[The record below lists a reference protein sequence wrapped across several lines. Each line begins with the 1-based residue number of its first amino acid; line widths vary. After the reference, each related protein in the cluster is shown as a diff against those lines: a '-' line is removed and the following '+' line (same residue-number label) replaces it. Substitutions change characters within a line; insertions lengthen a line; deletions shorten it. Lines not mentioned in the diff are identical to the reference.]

1 MVERQKETTGS
12 GCPVSITTAPV
23 ELVEASQEV
32 CRICFGS
39 ESSEQDHL
47 VRPCLCSGSV
57 AFIHES
63 CLRHWVESRAQAE
76 PTCEI
81 CQAKLRIQTTTQN
94 TWSFCAFLRSSSC
107 LIIPLAIPMVV
118 VLIVTISNV
127 VEDLSDKVNLGIF
140 LGCIGGL
147 ALTLLV
153 ATILIV
159 RSCRTKRILKWKV
172 LPQHSEESLSY
183 AIPQV

>member
-1 MVERQKETTGS
+1 VKETADS
-12 GCPVSITTAPV
+12 GCPVSSTTAPV
-23 ELVEASQEV
+23 VLVEASPEV

-39 ESSEQDHL
+39 ESTEADRL

-63 CLRHWVESRAQAE
+63 CLRHWVECRAQAE

-107 LIIPLAIPMVV
+107 LIIPLAIPMLV

-127 VEDLSDKVNLGIF
+127 AEDLDDRANLGIF
-140 LGCIGGL
+140 LGCMGGL
-147 ALTLLV
+147 ALTV
-153 ATILIV
+153 FVVTILIL

-172 LPQHSEESLSY
+172 LPQHSEESISY
-183 AIPQV
+183 VIPQT

>member
-1 MVERQKETTGS
+1 
-12 GCPVSITTAPV
+12 
-23 ELVEASQEV
+23 
-32 CRICFGS
+32 
-39 ESSEQDHL
+39 
-47 VRPCLCSGSV
+47 
-57 AFIHES
+57 
-63 CLRHWVESRAQAE
+63 
-76 PTCEI
+76 
-81 CQAKLRIQTTTQN
+81 
-94 TWSFCAFLRSSSC
+94 
-107 LIIPLAIPMVV
+107 MVV